1 MSKKIILLSISIV
14 LIFLCGCGSNTA
26 LTKFKSE
33 IDVFCTN
40 VSTIDNS
47 MNKIDATSMEAKDE
61 ILNYLDQLDAQFLS
75 FADMDFPKEF
85 DYLEHLADEASQ
97 YMKEAVSYYHK
108 AFEGEN
114 GYDDSYVEYAF
125 ENYSRALKR
134 VQIIITFLHGEK
146 PENVNLEIEY

>member
-1 MSKKIILLSISIV
+1 MSKKLILISISTI
-14 LIFLCGCGSNTA
+14 LFLLCGCGNNTA

-40 VSTIDNS
+40 VSTLDNS
-47 MNKIDATSMEAKDE
+47 MNKVDASTNNAKNE
-61 ILNYLDQLDAQFLS
+61 LLAYLDQLDTQFIQFSEL
-75 FADMDFPKEF
+75 DFPKEF

-97 YMKEAVSYYHK
+97 YMTEAVIYYHK
-108 AFEGEN
+108 AFEAKN
-114 GYDDSYVEYAF
+114 GYDESFVEYAF